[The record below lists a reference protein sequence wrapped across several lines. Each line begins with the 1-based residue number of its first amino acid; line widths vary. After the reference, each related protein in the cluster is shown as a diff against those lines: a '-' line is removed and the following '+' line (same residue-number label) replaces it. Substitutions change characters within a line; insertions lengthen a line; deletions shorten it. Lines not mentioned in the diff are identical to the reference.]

1 MTDKLFGKAYAKIN
15 LTLDVVGKRDDGYHY
30 IESVMQSISL
40 CDNITLC
47 KTDRKDIVIECSDLK
62 VPCDKRNTVY
72 KACVKFFDFT
82 GIENTG
88 VKIII
93 EKNIPSEAGL
103 GGGSSDAAVVIKLL
117 DRMFDTGLS
126 LNNMIEIG
134 AQVGADVPFC
144 IVSGTALCT
153 GLGEI
158 VTPLPKLREYY
169 ILLVKP
175 NFGISTPLAYKAFD
189 EKNLISLSS
198 TKAMV
203 DAITCGNDITKL
215 LSNDLESAVDNA
227 EISKIKNILTQ
238 LGAKGTLMTGSG
250 SCVYGIF
257 EDKFMAYTAYQV
269 IKNDFPFVSVEKTI

>member
-40 CDNITLC
+40 YDSVTLYM
-47 KTDRKDIVIECSDLK
+47 TDTKDIVIECSDPN

-82 GIENTG
+82 GITNCG
-88 VKIII
+88 VKIVV

-117 DRMFDTGLS
+117 DEMFNTKLS
-126 LNNMIEIG
+126 TDDMIAIG

-144 IVSGTALCT
+144 IVSGTALCK
-153 GLGEI
+153 GLGEA
-158 VTPLPKLREYY
+158 VTPLPKLKEHY
-169 ILLVKP
+169 LLLIKP

-189 EKNLISLSS
+189 DKNLMSSSS
-198 TKAMV
+198 TKDLV
-203 DAITCGNDITKL
+203 DAISSGNDITKF
-215 LSNDLESAVDNA
+215 LSNDLECAVDNA
-227 EISKIKNILTQ
+227 EIYKIKNTLTR
-238 LGAKGTLMTGSG
+238 LGANGTLMTGSG

-257 EDKFMAYTAYQV
+257 TDKFMAYTAFQV
-269 IKNDFPFVSVEKTI
+269 IKNEFPFVSVEKTI